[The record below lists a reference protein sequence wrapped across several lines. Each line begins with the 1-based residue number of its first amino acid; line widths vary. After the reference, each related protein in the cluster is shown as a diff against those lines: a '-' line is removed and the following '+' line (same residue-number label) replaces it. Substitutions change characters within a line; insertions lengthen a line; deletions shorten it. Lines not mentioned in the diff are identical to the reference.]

1 MNRDGQI
8 FFVHNFVQSIASM
21 ADTIRQIVPE
31 AKIVFAHGQMKSGE
45 LENVMHRFVR
55 READVLVST
64 TIIESGIDI
73 PSVNTIFINRA
84 ERFGLSDLH
93 QLRGRVGRSDHRAY
107 CYLLLSPGHTPSSKA
122 AKRLKT
128 IEEFSELGAGFRI
141 AMRDLEIRGAGNIL
155 GKQQTGHI
163 AAVGYE
169 MYCRLLDQT
178 ISRMKNE
185 PDPSAPL
192 VQLDFEVAAH
202 VPPHYIQSERSRI
215 EIYRRIVNCRTTTDL
230 STLERDLIDAFGSFP
245 KQVQTLLELAEIRVL
260 ARRFGIVS
268 ISLRKPDIVFVIE
281 QLSRAEPVFI
291 DAPGTVRIPDPQTI
305 HLRLRES
312 YLEPKTF
319 IPILR
324 NMMNKAR
331 KKLEMVS

>member
-1 MNRDGQI
+1 M
-8 FFVHNFVQSIASM
+8 
-21 ADTIRQIVPE
+21 
-31 AKIVFAHGQMKSGE
+31 
-45 LENVMHRFVR
+45 
-55 READVLVST
+55 
-64 TIIESGIDI
+64 
-73 PSVNTIFINRA
+73 
-84 ERFGLSDLH
+84 
-93 QLRGRVGRSDHRAY
+93 
-107 CYLLLSPGHTPSSKA
+107 
-122 AKRLKT
+122 
-128 IEEFSELGAGFRI
+128 
-141 AMRDLEIRGAGNIL
+141 

-178 ISRMKNE
+178 IRRMKNE

-202 VPPHYIQSERSRI
+202 IPPHYIQSERSRI

-245 KQVQTLLELAEIRVL
+245 KQVQRLLELAEIRVL

-268 ISLRKPDIVFVIE
+268 ISLRKPDIIFVIE
-281 QLSRAEPVFI
+281 HLSRAEPVFI
-291 DAPGTVRIPDPQTI
+291 DAPGSVRMPDPQTI
-305 HLRLRES
+305 HLRLTDS
-312 YLEPKTF
+312 YLEPKTL

-324 NMMNKAR
+324 NMLNKAC